1 MILDQDQKFF
11 GFKISVNPP
20 LSASGGFWFWVK
32 DDGTFTLKGHDLG
45 PGSTSVT
52 IFLFEGYCCGE
63 TTTFCCYRCD
73 NLLLL

>member
-32 DDGTFTLKGHDLG
+32 DDGTRQKILDTHFKID
-45 PGSTSVT
+45 T
-52 IFLFEGYCCGE
+52 ILDI
-63 TTTFCCYRCD
+63 R
-73 NLLLL
+73 